1 MSLLQSALE
10 FLAGPGS
17 LGAASR
23 DQNDF
28 VGQAVEMGDMKLRI
42 RRVIAEGGFAFV
54 YEAQDLGSGKEY
66 ALKRL
71 LSNEEEKNKAI
82 IQEVCFMKKLS
93 GHPNIVQFCSAAS
106 IGKEESDTGQGEFL
120 LLTELCRG
128 QLVEF
133 LTKAESKGP
142 LSCDTV
148 LKIFYQTCRAVQ
160 HMHKQ
165 KPPIIHRDLKIENML
180 MSNQGTIKLCDFG
193 SATTVAH
200 YPDYSWSAQKR
211 ATVEDEITRNTTPM
225 YRTPEIIDLYSNFP
239 IDEKQDIWAL
249 GCILYFL
256 CFRQHPFEDGAKLRI
271 VNGKYSIPQNDT
283 RYTVFH
289 DLIRSCLKVN
299 PEERLSITELVNQLQ
314 EIAAARNVNPKS
326 PVTELLEQNGGYG
339 NNAQPRT
346 SSTLVSQNSKPSGQ
360 LNNMY
365 NAGLT
370 VAECDQ
376 PYGGFFDILRG
387 GTERFFSNIK
397 DTSSKVIQ
405 SVANYAKGDLDI
417 SYITS
422 RIAVM
427 SFPAEGVESALKNNI
442 EDVRLFLDS
451 KHPGRY
457 AVYNLSPRTYRPS
470 RFHNRVSEC
479 GWPARRSP
487 NLQNLYSICKNMHL
501 WLKQDPKNVCIVHCL
516 DGKAASA
523 VVVCS
528 FLCFCRLFTTAEAA
542 VYMFSMKRCPPGIW
556 PSHKRYIEYMCDMMA
571 EEPIIPH
578 SKPILIKSV
587 VMTPVPLFSKLRNGC
602 RPFCEVYVG
611 DERIAT
617 TSQEYDKLKDFKM
630 EDGKAEIPL
639 GITVQGDVLIV
650 IYHARSTLGGR
661 LQAKMASMKMFQ
673 IQFHTGFVPRNA
685 TTVKFAKYDLDA
697 CDIQEKYPDLFQVNL
712 EVEVEPRDRPSTERA
727 PWDNLNIKG
736 LNPKILFSSR
746 EEQQEI
752 LSKFGKPELPRQPG
766 STAQYEAE
774 ASKPEPSSEGTPAEP
789 DSPPSTSTETN
800 FFHTLDWQGRS
811 QSVLRKAEA
820 CDAASDLPSE
830 GKNSEVAPESH
841 FSKDSPGL
849 TEERN
854 DSELSEEE
862 FAVFPGDA
870 RPSEEREKPTSEKAD
885 GEQLFEADFDAPT
898 ADSHVEDSVD
908 LLGLDSEAP
917 PELLQPPSGMKS
929 SSSNA
934 DLLSDLFVA
943 GVPESTE
950 DSTAD
955 LLGGGADFF
964 FSGQAQPAANSQG
977 NTPATAATASS
988 TADPFDPFTVNP
1000 DNPNLTGPDLFGDFL
1015 SSNAPTV
1022 SGMFPSAHSA
1032 PPPSS
1037 STDFLNLGNLTP
1049 DPPKIASSA
1058 SQPDLLGGWDSWA
1071 DSAPL
1076 GTTTPAAPK
1085 KATLEGKAF
1094 TTSSPASASSGLSF
1108 SQAKLQ
1114 NFDPFADLANLRTGL
1129 PGASSGGFPA
1139 GSFTP
1144 KSAPSKKAGSQWQ
1157 ASKQQ
1162 AAGTSWQSPSQ
1173 PKAAEQAKPSAQ
1185 PKPNYTVNFSVIGG
1199 REERGI
1205 RIPGFGQKHKVS
1217 ENDFEDL
1224 LSNQGF
1230 SAKSDKKG
1238 PKTIAEMRKQEM
1250 TKDMDPL
1257 KLKILDWIDGKERNI
1272 RALLSTLHTVLW
1284 EGETKWKQVGMADL
1298 VTPEQVK
1305 KYYRKAVL
1313 VVHPDKATGQPYEQY
1328 AKMIFMELND
1338 AWSEFENQGSKSLF

>member
-1 MSLLQSALE
+1 MCPLL
-10 FLAGPGS
+10 
-17 LGAASR
+17 
-23 DQNDF
+23 
-28 VGQAVEMGDMKLRI
+28 V
-42 RRVIAEGGFAFV
+42 GGFAFV
-54 YEAQDLGSGKEY
+54 YEAQDLGSGKDY

-120 LLTELCRG
+120 LLTELCKG

-133 LTKAESKGP
+133 LKKVESKGP
-142 LSCDTV
+142 ISCDTV

-165 KPPIIHRDLKIENML
+165 KPPIIHRDLKVENL
-180 MSNQGTIKLCDFG
+180 LISNQGTIKLCDFG
-193 SATTVAH
+193 SATTIA
-200 YPDYSWSAQKR
+200 YCPDYNWSAQKR
-211 ATVEDEITRNTTPM
+211 ALVEEEITRNTTPM
-225 YRTPEIIDLYSNFP
+225 YRTPEMIDLYSNFP
-239 IDEKQDIWAL
+239 IGEKQDIWAL
-249 GCILYFL
+249 GCILYLL

-271 VNGKYSIPQNDT
+271 VNGKYVIPQNDT
-283 RYTVFH
+283 RYSVFY
-289 DLIRSCLKVN
+289 DLIRSTLKVN

-314 EIAAARNVNPKS
+314 EVAAARNVNPKS
-326 PVTELLEQNGGYG
+326 PITELLEQNGGYG

-346 SSTLVSQNSKPSGQ
+346 SVTSVSQS
-360 LNNMY
+360 
-365 NAGLT
+365 LT
-370 VAECDQ
+370 IAECDQ
-376 PYGGFFDILRG
+376 TYGGFFDILRG
-387 GTERFFSNIK
+387 GTERFFTNIK

-427 SFPAEGVESALKNNI
+427 SFPAEGVESAIKNNI
-442 EDVRLFLDS
+442 EDVRLCLDS
-451 KHPGRY
+451 KHPGHY

-479 GWPARRSP
+479 GWPARRAP

-501 WLKQDPKNVCIVHCL
+501 WLKQDQKNVCIVHCL
-516 DGKAASA
+516 DGRAASA

-578 SKPILIKSV
+578 SKPILVRSII
-587 VMTPVPLFSKLRNGC
+587 MTPVPLFSKQRNGC

-611 DERIAT
+611 DDRVTT
-617 TSQEYDKLKDFKM
+617 TSQEYDKMKEFKI
-630 EDGKAEIPL
+630 EDGKAVIPL

-712 EVEVEPRDRPSTERA
+712 EVEVEPRDRPSCEQP
-727 PWDNLNIKG
+727 PWDNMNIKG
-736 LNPKILFSSR
+736 LNPKILFSTR

-774 ASKPEPSSEGTPAEP
+774 ASQLEQSSESAPTDTE
-789 DSPPSTSTETN
+789 SPHSSSTDANN
-800 FFHTLDWQGRS
+800 FFHSLDW
-811 QSVLRKAEA
+811 K
-820 CDAASDLPSE
+820 E
-830 GKNSEVAPESH
+830 GKCPESGIEDSSSKNDRVQLSDDREESDPSDEEFPT
-841 FSKDSPGL
+841 FSGEESAVVVDEKDSITP
-849 TEERN
+849 E
-854 DSELSEEE
+854 
-862 FAVFPGDA
+862 GDL
-870 RPSEEREKPTSEKAD
+870 
-885 GEQLFEADFDAPT
+885 LFEANFEAQSTLLEKSLP
-898 ADSHVEDSVD
+898 EENVD
-908 LLGLDSEAP
+908 LLGLDFDIS
-917 PELLQPPSGMKS
+917 PEQKQPVSGINS

-934 DLLSDLFVA
+934 DLLNNLFV
-943 GVPESTE
+943 GNVSEISEEPTG
-950 DSTAD
+950 D
-955 LLGGGADFF
+955 LLGQGTDFF
-964 FSGQAQPAANSQG
+964 FSSHCPAIILFS
-977 NTPATAATASS
+977 ASFL
-988 TADPFDPFTVNP
+988 ADPFDPFTTSSSSENQA
-1000 DNPNLTGPDLFGDFL
+1000 LSGPDLFGDFL
-1015 SSNAPTV
+1015 NPSSTSTASTV
-1022 SGMFPSAHSA
+1022 RSTHSSL
-1032 PPPSS
+1032 PPSS
-1037 STDFLNLGNLTP
+1037 SSDFLNLGNLTP
-1049 DPPKIASSA
+1049 EPPKISS
-1058 SQPDLLGGWDSWA
+1058 STSHPDLLGGWDSWA
-1071 DSAPL
+1071 DSSGTSNVVSPQLKPLFEGIMKLHSSTRRSKEYSRFGQFNNLKLLNMPPCFVKTAPSQKL
-1076 GTTTPAAPK
+1076 GN
-1085 KATLEGKAF
+1085 
-1094 TTSSPASASSGLSF
+1094 
-1108 SQAKLQ
+1108 QWQ
-1114 NFDPFADLANLRTGL
+1114 
-1129 PGASSGGFPA
+1129 
-1139 GSFTP
+1139 
-1144 KSAPSKKAGSQWQ
+1144 KSAKPPSP
-1157 ASKQQ
+1157 
-1162 AAGTSWQSPSQ
+1162 SWQSQTKSST
-1173 PKAAEQAKPSAQ
+1173 AA
-1185 PKPNYTVNFSVIGG
+1185 KPNYVVNLSVIGG
-1199 REERGI
+1199 REERGV
-1205 RIPGFGQKHKVS
+1205 RTPSFGQKPKVS

-1250 TKDMDPL
+1250 SKDMDPL
-1257 KLKILDWIDGKERNI
+1257 KLKILEWIEGKERNI
-1272 RALLSTLHTVLW
+1272 RALISTLHTVLW
-1284 EGETKWKQVGMADL
+1284 EGENKWKPVSMADL

>member
-1 MSLLQSALE
+1 MSLFQSALD

-28 VGQAVEMGDMKLRI
+28 VGQTVEMGDMKLRI
-42 RRVIAEGGFAFV
+42 KRVIAEGGFAFV
-54 YEAQDLGSGKEY
+54 YEAQDLGSGKDY

-120 LLTELCRG
+120 LLTELCKG

-133 LTKAESKGP
+133 LKKVESKGP
-142 LSCDTV
+142 ISCDTL

-165 KPPIIHRDLKIENML
+165 KPPIIHRDLKVENL
-180 MSNQGTIKLCDFG
+180 LISNQGTIKLCDFG
-193 SATTVAH
+193 SATTIAY
-200 YPDYSWSAQKR
+200 YPDYNWSAQKR
-211 ATVEDEITRNTTPM
+211 ALVEEEITRNTTPM
-225 YRTPEIIDLYSNFP
+225 YRTPEMIDLYSNFP
-239 IDEKQDIWAL
+239 IGEKQDIWAL
-249 GCILYFL
+249 GCILYLL

-271 VNGKYSIPQNDT
+271 VNGKYVIPQNDS
-283 RYTVFH
+283 RYSVFH
-289 DLIRSCLKVN
+289 DLIRSTLKVN

-326 PVTELLEQNGGYG
+326 PITELLEQNGGYG

-346 SSTLVSQNSKPSGQ
+346 SVTSVSQSSKPAGQ

-365 NAGLT
+365 NAVMQKET
-370 VAECDQ
+370 WIY
-376 PYGGFFDILRG
+376 P
-387 GTERFFSNIK
+387 
-397 DTSSKVIQ
+397 TS
-405 SVANYAKGDLDI
+405 L
-417 SYITS
+417 
-422 RIAVM
+422 
-427 SFPAEGVESALKNNI
+427 PEL
-442 EDVRLFLDS
+442 L
-451 KHPGRY
+451 
-457 AVYNLSPRTYRPS
+457 
-470 RFHNRVSEC
+470 VSEC
-479 GWPARRSP
+479 GWPARRAP

-501 WLKQDPKNVCIVHCL
+501 WLKQDQKNVCIVHCL
-516 DGKAASA
+516 DGRAASA

-578 SKPILIKSV
+578 SKPILVRSI
-587 VMTPVPLFSKLRNGC
+587 VMTPVPLFSKQRNGC

-611 DERIAT
+611 DERVTT
-617 TSQEYDKLKDFKM
+617 TSQEYDKMKEFKI
-630 EDGKAEIPL
+630 EDGKAVIPL

-712 EVEVEPRDRPSTERA
+712 EVEVEPRDRPSCEQP
-727 PWDNLNIKG
+727 PWDSMNIKG
-736 LNPKILFSSR
+736 LNPKILFSTR

-774 ASKPEPSSEGTPAEP
+774 ASQLEQSSESAPTDTE
-789 DSPPSTSTETN
+789 SPHSSSTDANN
-800 FFHTLDWQGRS
+800 FFHSLDWKEGKSPEGGIEDSSSKNDHVQLAGDREES
-811 QSVLRKAEA
+811 
-820 CDAASDLPSE
+820 DASDEEFPTFPGE
-830 GKNSEVAPESH
+830 ESAVIVDE
-841 FSKDSPGL
+841 KDSVTPEG
-849 TEERN
+849 
-854 DSELSEEE
+854 EL
-862 FAVFPGDA
+862 
-870 RPSEEREKPTSEKAD
+870 
-885 GEQLFEADFDAPT
+885 LFEANFDAPS
-898 ADSHVEDSVD
+898 ALLQKYLPEENVD
-908 LLGLDSEAP
+908 LLGLDSDTS
-917 PELLQPPSGMKS
+917 PEQKQPNSEINS

-934 DLLSDLFVA
+934 DLLNNLFVGNA
-943 GVPESTE
+943 SQISEESTG
-950 DSTAD
+950 D
-955 LLGGGADFF
+955 LLGQGTDFF
-964 FSGQAQPAANSQG
+964 FSTQCPAATHG
-977 NTPATAATASS
+977 LSS
-988 TADPFDPFTVNP
+988 AGAMSSADPFDPFTMSSSSENQA
-1000 DNPNLTGPDLFGDFL
+1000 LSGPDLFGDFL
-1015 SSNAPTV
+1015 NPSTTSTASTVPSTHSSL
-1022 SGMFPSAHSA
+1022 
-1032 PPPSS
+1032 PPSS
-1037 STDFLNLGNLTP
+1037 SSDFLNLGNLTP
-1049 DPPKIASSA
+1049 ELPKISS
-1058 SQPDLLGGWDSWA
+1058 STSHPDLLGGWDSWA
-1071 DSAPL
+1071 DSSVTSNVASPQLKPL
-1076 GTTTPAAPK
+1076 F
-1085 KATLEGKAF
+1085 EGQAF
-1094 TTSSPASASSGLSF
+1094 TTGSQSSVSSGLSF
-1108 SQAKLQ
+1108 SQAKSQ
-1114 NFDPFADLANLRTGL
+1114 NFDPFADLASLGSGL
-1129 PGASSGGFPA
+1129 PGSSSGGLLSSGF
-1139 GSFTP
+1139 GQKT
-1144 KSAPSKKAGSQWQ
+1144 APSQKLGNQWQ
-1157 ASKQQ
+1157 KSTKPQS
-1162 AAGTSWQSPSQ
+1162 TSWQS
-1173 PKAAEQAKPSAQ
+1173 QAKSSMAA
-1185 PKPNYTVNFSVIGG
+1185 KPNYTVNFSVIGG
-1199 REERGI
+1199 REERGV
-1205 RIPGFGQKHKVS
+1205 RTPSFGQKPKVS

-1250 TKDMDPL
+1250 SKDMDPL
-1257 KLKILDWIDGKERNI
+1257 KLKILEWIEGKERNI
-1272 RALLSTLHTVLW
+1272 RALISTLHTVLW
-1284 EGETKWKQVGMADL
+1284 EGENKWKPVSMADL

>member
-1 MSLLQSALE
+1 MSLLQSALD
-10 FLAGPGS
+10 FLAGPGT

-28 VGQAVEMGDMKLRI
+28 VGQTVEMGEMKLRI
-42 RRVIAEGGFAFV
+42 RRIIAEGGFAFV
-54 YEAQDLGSGKEY
+54 YEAQDLGSGKDY

-120 LLTELCRG
+120 LLTELCKG

-133 LTKAESKGP
+133 LKKVEPKGP
-142 LSCDTV
+142 ISCDTV

-165 KPPIIHRDLKIENML
+165 KPPIIHRDLKVENL
-180 MSNQGTIKLCDFG
+180 LISNQGTIKLCDFG
-193 SATTVAH
+193 SATTVAY

-211 ATVEDEITRNTTPM
+211 ALVEEEITRNTTPM
-225 YRTPEIIDLYSNFP
+225 YRTPEMIDLYSNFP
-239 IDEKQDIWAL
+239 ISEKQDIWAL
-249 GCILYFL
+249 GCILYLL

-283 RYTVFH
+283 RYSVFH
-289 DLIRSCLKVN
+289 DLIRSTLKVN

-326 PVTELLEQNGGYG
+326 PITELLEQNGGYG
-339 NNAQPRT
+339 NNAQPRISVT
-346 SSTLVSQNSKPSGQ
+346 SVSQSSKPAGQ

-376 PYGGFFDILRG
+376 TYGGFFDILRG
-387 GTERFFSNIK
+387 GTERFFTNIK

-427 SFPAEGVESALKNNI
+427 SFPAEGVESAIKNNI
-442 EDVRLFLDS
+442 EDVRLCLDS
-451 KHPGRY
+451 KHPGHY

-479 GWPARRSP
+479 GWPARRAP

-501 WLKQDPKNVCIVHCL
+501 WLKQDQKNVCIVHCL
-516 DGKAASA
+516 DGRAASA

-578 SKPILIKSV
+578 SKPILVRSII
-587 VMTPVPLFSKLRNGC
+587 MTPVPLFSKQRNGC

-611 DERIAT
+611 DERVTT
-617 TSQEYDKLKDFKM
+617 TSQEYDKMKEFKI
-630 EDGKAEIPL
+630 EDGKAVIPL

-712 EVEVEPRDRPSTERA
+712 EVEVEPKDRPSCEQL
-727 PWDNLNIKG
+727 PWDNMNIKG
-736 LNPKILFSSR
+736 LNPKILFSTR

-774 ASKPEPSSEGTPAEP
+774 ASQLDLSSESAP
-789 DSPPSTSTETN
+789 TETESPHSSGTDANN
-800 FFHTLDWQGRS
+800 FFHSLEW
-811 QSVLRKAEA
+811 K
-820 CDAASDLPSE
+820 E
-830 GKNSEVAPESH
+830 GKSPESGVDDNSSKNDHVQLSDEREESDPSDEEFPTFPGEERAVTVDEGDSVAPEGEMLFEAGFETPPTLLQKS
-841 FSKDSPGL
+841 L
-849 TEERN
+849 TEEN
-854 DSELSEEE
+854 
-862 FAVFPGDA
+862 
-870 RPSEEREKPTSEKAD
+870 
-885 GEQLFEADFDAPT
+885 
-898 ADSHVEDSVD
+898 VD
-908 LLGLDSEAP
+908 LLGLNSDTSTELKQPISEIN
-917 PELLQPPSGMKS
+917 

-934 DLLSDLFVA
+934 ALLNNLFVSSA
-943 GVPESTE
+943 SQVSEEPTG
-950 DSTAD
+950 D
-955 LLGGGADFF
+955 LLGQGTDFF
-964 FSGQAQPAANSQG
+964 FSGQSQHP
-977 NTPATAATASS
+977 PATQKTSAAAVSS
-988 TADPFDPFTVNP
+988 ADPFDPFTMSSSSENSA
-1000 DNPNLTGPDLFGDFL
+1000 LSGPDLFGDFL
-1015 SSNAPTV
+1015 NPSTTSTANT
-1022 SGMFPSAHSA
+1022 FPSSSL
-1032 PPPSS
+1032 PPSS
-1037 STDFLNLGNLTP
+1037 SSDFLNLG
-1049 DPPKIASSA
+1049 
-1058 SQPDLLGGWDSWA
+1058 QV
-1071 DSAPL
+1071 
-1076 GTTTPAAPK
+1076 
-1085 KATLEGKAF
+1085 F
-1094 TTSSPASASSGLSF
+1094 TTGSQSSVSSGSSF
-1108 SQAKLQ
+1108 SQAKSQ
-1114 NFDPFADLANLRTGL
+1114 NFDPFADLANLGSSL
-1129 PGASSGGFPA
+1129 PGSSTGGFSSSGFAQKTVP
-1139 GSFTP
+1139 SQ
-1144 KSAPSKKAGSQWQ
+1144 KSGGQWQ
-1157 ASKQQ
+1157 KPTKPQN
-1162 AAGTSWQSPSQ
+1162 TSWQSQTKS
-1173 PKAAEQAKPSAQ
+1173 SAQ
-1185 PKPNYTVNFSVIGG
+1185 TKPNYTVNFSVIGG
-1199 REERGI
+1199 REERGV
-1205 RIPGFGQKHKVS
+1205 RTPSFGQKPKVS
-1217 ENDFEDL
+1217 ANDFEDL

-1250 TKDMDPL
+1250 SKDMDPL
-1257 KLKILDWIDGKERNI
+1257 KLKILEWIEGKERNI
-1272 RALLSTLHTVLW
+1272 RALISTLHTVLW
-1284 EGETKWKQVGMADL
+1284 EGENKWKPVSMADL

-1328 AKMIFMELND
+1328 AKMIFMELSD

>member
-1 MSLLQSALE
+1 
-10 FLAGPGS
+10 
-17 LGAASR
+17 
-23 DQNDF
+23 
-28 VGQAVEMGDMKLRI
+28 
-42 RRVIAEGGFAFV
+42 
-54 YEAQDLGSGKEY
+54 
-66 ALKRL
+66 
-71 LSNEEEKNKAI
+71 
-82 IQEVCFMKKLS
+82 MKKLS

-133 LTKAESKGP
+133 LKKAESKGP

-160 HMHKQ
+160 QMHKQ

-193 SATTVAH
+193 SATIVAH
-200 YPDYSWSAQKR
+200 YPDYSWSAQRR
-211 ATVEDEITRNTTPM
+211 ATVEDEVTRNTTPM

-249 GCILYFL
+249 GCILYLL
-256 CFRQHPFEDGAKLRI
+256 CFRQHPFEDAAKLRI
-271 VNGKYSIPQNDT
+271 VNGKYSIPPNDT

-289 DLIRSCLKVN
+289 DLIYSTLRVN

-326 PVTELLEQNGGYG
+326 PITELLEQNGGYG
-339 NNAQPRT
+339 NNAQPKT
-346 SSTLVSQNSKPSGQ
+346 SSALVPQNSKPAGQ
-360 LNNMY
+360 LNNIY
-365 NAGLT
+365 NAGLI

-376 PYGGFFDILRG
+376 SSGGFFDILRG
-387 GTERFFSNIK
+387 GTERFFTNIK

-405 SVANYAKGDLDI
+405 SVANSPSYAKGDLDI

-427 SFPAEGVESALKNNI
+427 SFPAEGVESAIKNNI

-479 GWPARRSP
+479 GWPARRTP
-487 NLQNLYSICKNMHL
+487 NLQNLYSICKNMHS

-516 DGKAASA
+516 DGRAASA

-571 EEPIIPH
+571 DEPIIPH
-578 SKPILIKSV
+578 SKPILIKSI
-587 VMTPVPLFSKLRNGC
+587 VMTPVPLFSKQRNGC

-611 DERIAT
+611 DERVTT
-617 TSQEYDKLKDFKM
+617 TSQEYDKMKDFRM
-630 EDGKAEIPL
+630 EDGKAVIPL

-712 EVEVEPRDRPSTERA
+712 EVEVEPRNRPSMERA

-774 ASKPEPSSEGTPAEP
+774 ASTSEASSEGPPVEP
-789 DSPPSTSTETN
+789 DSPESSSAEAN
-800 FFHTLDWQGRS
+800 FFHTLDWQ
-811 QSVLRKAEA
+811 
-820 CDAASDLPSE
+820 E
-830 GKNSEVAPESH
+830 GKKSETAPEGP
-841 FSKDSPGL
+841 FSQESLGL
-849 TEERN
+849 VEEKKEN
-854 DSELSEEE
+854 EPSSEE
-862 FAVFPGDA
+862 FSAFPNDV
-870 RPSEEREKPTSEKAD
+870 RPSEEREMHLLEQKD
-885 GEQLFEADFDAPT
+885 GKHFFEAGFDMPAAQSEETPEEH
-898 ADSHVEDSVD
+898 SID

-917 PELLQPPSGMKS
+917 PELLQPPTEMKS

-934 DLLSDLFVA
+934 DLLNGLFVGSA
-943 GVPESTE
+943 PEISE

-955 LLGGGADFF
+955 LLGGGAEFF
-964 FSGQAQPAANSQG
+964 FGGQSQPSANPQG
-977 NTPATAATASS
+977 NGSSAAAT
-988 TADPFDPFTVNP
+988 
-1000 DNPNLTGPDLFGDFL
+1000 
-1015 SSNAPTV
+1015 
-1022 SGMFPSAHSA
+1022 
-1032 PPPSS
+1032 SS
-1037 STDFLNLGNLTP
+1037 STGNLAP
-1049 DPPKIASSA
+1049 DPPKITSSA

-1071 DSAPL
+1071 DATIP
-1076 GTTTPAAPK
+1076 TPPK
-1085 KATLEGKAF
+1085 KSTVEDATF
-1094 TTSSPASASSGLSF
+1094 TTRGPPSVSSGHS
-1108 SQAKLQ
+1108 SNQAKSQ
-1114 NFDPFADLANLRTGL
+1114 NFDPFADLANLRSGL
-1129 PGASSGGFPA
+1129 PGAPSGGFSA
-1139 GSFTP
+1139 GSFAS
-1144 KSAPSKKAGSQWQ
+1144 KSAPKPAGTQWQ
-1157 ASKQQ
+1157 TNKPQTTS
-1162 AAGTSWQSPSQ
+1162 TSWQPSPQ
-1173 PKAAEQAKPSAQ
+1173 PKPPEQAKSGTQ

-1205 RIPGFGQKHKVS
+1205 RAPGFGQKPKVS

-1238 PKTIAEMRKQEM
+1238 PKTIAEMRKQELS
-1250 TKDMDPL
+1250 KDMDPL
-1257 KLKILDWIDGKERNI
+1257 KLKLLDWIDGKERNI

-1284 EGETKWKQVGMADL
+1284 EGETKWKPVGMADL

-1305 KYYRKAVL
+1305 KYYRKAAL
-1313 VVHPDKATGQPYEQY
+1313 VVHPDKTTGQSYEQY

>member
-1 MSLLQSALE
+1 
-10 FLAGPGS
+10 
-17 LGAASR
+17 
-23 DQNDF
+23 
-28 VGQAVEMGDMKLRI
+28 
-42 RRVIAEGGFAFV
+42 
-54 YEAQDLGSGKEY
+54 
-66 ALKRL
+66 
-71 LSNEEEKNKAI
+71 
-82 IQEVCFMKKLS
+82 
-93 GHPNIVQFCSAAS
+93 
-106 IGKEESDTGQGEFL
+106 
-120 LLTELCRG
+120 
-128 QLVEF
+128 
-133 LTKAESKGP
+133 
-142 LSCDTV
+142 
-148 LKIFYQTCRAVQ
+148 
-160 HMHKQ
+160 MHKQ

-193 SATTVAH
+193 SATTIAH
-200 YPDYSWSAQKR
+200 YPDYNWTAQKR
-211 ATVEDEITRNTTPM
+211 ATVEEEITRNTTPM

-249 GCILYFL
+249 GCILYLL

-289 DLIRSCLKVN
+289 DLICSTLKVN

-326 PVTELLEQNGGYG
+326 PITELLEQNGGYG

-346 SSTLVSQNSKPSGQ
+346 SSTLVSQNSKPVGQ

-376 PYGGFFDILRG
+376 TYAGFFDILRG
-387 GTERFFSNIK
+387 GTERFFTNIK

-427 SFPAEGVESALKNNI
+427 SFPAEGVESAIKNNI

-470 RFHNRVSEC
+470 RFHNRKL
-479 GWPARRSP
+479 
-487 NLQNLYSICKNMHL
+487 NLDILLYNSHNRVYQTGKE
-501 WLKQDPKNVCIVHCL
+501 L
-516 DGKAASA
+516 DISAILQQYLVNIDGRAASA
-523 VVVCS
+523 VVICS

-587 VMTPVPLFSKLRNGC
+587 VMTPVPLFSKQRNGC

-611 DERIAT
+611 DERVAT
-617 TSQEYDKLKDFKM
+617 TSQEYDKMKCYM
-630 EDGKAEIPL
+630 EAQHVTK
-639 GITVQGDVLIV
+639 
-650 IYHARSTLGGR
+650 
-661 LQAKMASMKMFQ
+661 
-673 IQFHTGFVPRNA
+673 
-685 TTVKFAKYDLDA
+685 
-697 CDIQEKYPDLFQVNL
+697 EKYPDLFQVNL
-712 EVEVEPRDRPSTERA
+712 EVEVEPRDRPSTDRA

-774 ASKPEPSSEGTPAEP
+774 VSKSEPSSEGTPVEP
-789 DSPPSTSTETN
+789 DSPPSSGTEAN
-800 FFHTLDWQGRS
+800 FFHTLDWQ
-811 QSVLRKAEA
+811 A
-820 CDAASDLPSE
+820 E
-830 GKNSEVAPESH
+830 GKHSDIGPEAY
-841 FSKDSPGL
+841 FSKENPGL
-849 TEERN
+849 IEERE
-854 DSELSEEE
+854 DSEPSDEE
-862 FAVFPGDA
+862 FAAFPSDTRTAEEKEKNTLGKED
-870 RPSEEREKPTSEKAD
+870 SE
-885 GEQLFEADFDAPT
+885 QFFEADFEMSAVLSKETP
-898 ADSHVEDSVD
+898 VEDSVD

-917 PELLQPPSGMKS
+917 PELLQPPSEMKS

-934 DLLSDLFVA
+934 DLLNDLFVS
-943 GVPESTE
+943 GLPESSE
-950 DSTAD
+950 DSTTD

-964 FSGQAQPAANSQG
+964 FGSQSQPSANPQG
-977 NTPATAATASS
+977 SCPPPPVATASS
-988 TADPFDPFTVNP
+988 SADPFDPFTVNP
-1000 DNPNLTGPDLFGDFL
+1000 DNPTLTGPDLFGDFL
-1015 SSNAPTV
+1015 NPNAPTGSSV
-1022 SGMFPSAHSA
+1022 FPSTHSA

-1037 STDFLNLGNLTP
+1037 STEFLNLGSLAP
-1049 DPPKIASSA
+1049 DPPKMASSA

-1071 DSAPL
+1071 DSPPVS
-1076 GTTTPAAPK
+1076 TPTPAAPK
-1085 KATLEGKAF
+1085 KTSLEGQTF
-1094 TTSSPASASSGLSF
+1094 MTGGPTNVPSGLSF
-1108 SQAKLQ
+1108 NQAKSQ
-1114 NFDPFADLANLRTGL
+1114 NFDPFADLANLKAGL
-1129 PGASSGGFPA
+1129 PGTSSGGFSA
-1139 GSFTP
+1139 GSFVPKTTP
-1144 KSAPSKKAGSQWQ
+1144 SQKTGHQWQ
-1157 ASKQQ
+1157 TSKPQPTS
-1162 AAGTSWQSPSQ
+1162 TSWQSHSQ
-1173 PKAAEQAKPSAQ
+1173 PKPSEQTKPNMQ

-1205 RIPGFGQKHKVS
+1205 RAPGF
-1217 ENDFEDL
+1217 
-1224 LSNQGF
+1224 
-1230 SAKSDKKG
+1230 
-1238 PKTIAEMRKQEM
+1238 
-1250 TKDMDPL
+1250 
-1257 KLKILDWIDGKERNI
+1257 DWIDGKERNI

-1284 EGETKWKQVGMADL
+1284 EGETKWKPVGMADL
-1298 VTPEQVK
+1298 VTPDQVK

-1313 VVHPDKATGQPYEQY
+1313 VVHPDKAMGQSYEQY